1 MELQD
6 TAATRISIGF
16 PLGLALL
23 FASFMFLCGF
33 FCCCLHWNRLQHLF
47 RSSGFNNHDQ
57 TQIQEDLTSYQQK
70 LAFPVMMMKQD
81 YAESLPVL
89 MPGDEVPKFIAM
101 ACPRQPPRDDTIT
114 IYVQKEAPSDF
125 CSGN

>member
-6 TAATRISIGF
+6 TAANRICISF

-23 FASFMFLCGF
+23 FASFILLIGF
-33 FCCCLHWNRLQHLF
+33 FCCCLHWNKLQYLF
-47 RSSGFNNHDQ
+47 GSSRFNNSQAQLVH
-57 TQIQEDLTSYQQK
+57 EDLTSYHQK
-70 LAFPVMMMKQD
+70 LDFPIMVMKQEH
-81 YAESLPVL
+81 AQSLPVL

-101 ACPRQPPRDDTIT
+101 ACPRQPPRDESIT
-114 IYVQKEAPSDF
+114 IHVQKEAPSDF